1 MTSILGRKHLFVLVC
16 YWIVPSSRSVSEILG
31 RNIRVQRVKAHL
43 SQEQLAEKADLS
55 RNYIGNVERAE
66 YHITVETLARIA
78 KALNAT
84 VHDLT
89 RGI

>member
-1 MTSILGRKHLFVLVC
+1 MPGHSKAPLQRFLLARIPDTR
-16 YWIVPSSRSVSEILG
+16 RVSEILG

-43 SQEQLAEKADLS
+43 SQEQLAERADLS

-66 YHITVETLARIA
+66 YHITVETLSQIAR
-78 KALNAT
+78 ALNVT